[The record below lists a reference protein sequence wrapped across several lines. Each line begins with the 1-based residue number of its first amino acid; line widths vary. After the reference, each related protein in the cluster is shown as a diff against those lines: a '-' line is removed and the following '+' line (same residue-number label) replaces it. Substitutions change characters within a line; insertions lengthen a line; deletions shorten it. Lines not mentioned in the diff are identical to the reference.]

1 MPLSALL
8 KVLPV
13 NLSPPSHLVPPVNS
27 THPVNLSPTV
37 RNMVDMDMVDMD
49 MADMVNISRSGQ
61 TAKKCHACEQ
71 QVNIV

>member
-37 RNMVDMDMVDMD
+37 RNMVDMDM
-49 MADMVNISRSGQ
+49 ADMVNISRSGQ
-61 TAKKCHACEQ
+61 TAKKCHACKQ